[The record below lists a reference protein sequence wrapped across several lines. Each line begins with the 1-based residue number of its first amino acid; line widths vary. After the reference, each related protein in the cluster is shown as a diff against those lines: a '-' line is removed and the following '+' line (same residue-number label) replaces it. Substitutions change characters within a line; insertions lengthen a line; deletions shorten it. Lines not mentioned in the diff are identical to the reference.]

1 MLRVIA
7 IDGPAASGKSST
19 AGRVAE
25 RLGWAHLD
33 SGALYRALTLAAL
46 DNLDE
51 GGGGGGEGE
60 GGERRKGEEWSA
72 QQVVDLA
79 ARLPVRLVLVG
90 NRFRPEVAGADVEEA
105 IRGERVTRYVS
116 MLAALPDVR
125 TWVNTQQRLA
135 VEACGGGVVVDGRD
149 IGTVVFPEAPLKIF
163 LTATPDERARRRLF
177 QRGQEVDVELV
188 RRESQALAARD
199 AADSNRQIA
208 PLKPAADAVLLDTTA
223 LTLEQ
228 QVARV
233 VELARG
239 LFPG

>member
-1 MLRVIA
+1 MIRVIA

-19 AGRVAE
+19 AGLVAG
-25 RLGWAHLD
+25 RLGWTHLD
-33 SGALYRALTLAAL
+33 SGALYRALTLAAV
-46 DNLDE
+46 DNL
-51 GGGGGGEGE
+51 GE
-60 GGERRKGEEWSA
+60 GGRRKGEEWPA
-72 QQVVDLA
+72 QRILDLA
-79 ARLPVRLVLVG
+79 ERLPVRLVLVG
-90 NRFRPEVAGADVEEA
+90 TRFRAEVAGADVEEA

-116 MLAALPDVR
+116 MLAAIPDVR
-125 TWVNTQQRLA
+125 TWVNAQQRKA
-135 VEACGGGVVVDGRD
+135 VEGLEVGGGSGGIVVDGRD

-177 QRGQEVDVELV
+177 QRGEAVDVEIV

-199 AADSNRQIA
+199 AADSNRRIA
-208 PLKPAADAVLLDTTA
+208 PLKPAPDAVLLDTTA

-228 QVARV
+228 QVMRV

>member
-19 AGRVAE
+19 AGLVAE

-46 DNLDE
+46 DNIGDAGRGTLK
-51 GGGGGGEGE
+51 GMEGE
-60 GGERRKGEEWSA
+60 GWSGPRIVA
-72 QQVVDLA
+72 LA
-79 ARLPVRLVLVG
+79 EQLPVRLVLLDDV
-90 NRFRPEVAGADVEEA
+90 FRPEVAGVDVEEA
-105 IRGERVTRYVS
+105 IRSDRVTRHVS
-116 MLAALPDVR
+116 GLAAIPEVR
-125 TWVNTQQRLA
+125 AWVNARQRRA
-135 VEACGGGVVVDGRD
+135 VEGREVGGGSGGVVVDGRD

-163 LTATPDERARRRLF
+163 LTATADERARRRLS
-177 QRGQEVDVELV
+177 QRGQTVDGELV

-199 AADSNRQIA
+199 AADSNRPIA
-208 PLKPAADAVLLDTTA
+208 PLKPAPDAVLLDTTA

-239 LFPG
+239 RFPG

>member
-19 AGRVAE
+19 AGLVAE

-46 DNLDE
+46 DNI
-51 GGGGGGEGE
+51 GEGT
-60 GGERRKGEEWSA
+60 RVKSEWSG
-72 QQVVDLA
+72 QRIVGLA
-79 ARLPVRLVLVG
+79 ERLPVRLVLVG
-90 NRFRPEVAGADVEEA
+90 TRFRPEVAGADVEVA
-105 IRGERVTRYVS
+105 IRAERVTRHVS
-116 MLAALPDVR
+116 ALAAIPDVR
-125 TWVNTQQRLA
+125 TWVNTQQRQA
-135 VEACGGGVVVDGRD
+135 VEGMKVVVDGRD

-163 LTATPDERARRRLF
+163 LTATPDERARRRLS
-177 QRGQEVDVELV
+177 QRGEAVDGEVV

-199 AADSNRQIA
+199 AADSNRRIA
-208 PLKPAADAVLLDTTA
+208 PLKPAPDAVLLDTTA
-223 LTLEQ
+223 LPLEQ

>member
-19 AGRVAE
+19 AGLVAQ

-46 DNLDE
+46 DQQE
-51 GGGGGGEGE
+51 GGEGWS
-60 GGERRKGEEWSA
+60 GQRIIALAEE
-72 QQVVDLA
+72 
-79 ARLPVRLVLVG
+79 LPVRLVLVE
-90 NRFRPEVAGADVEEA
+90 NVFRPEVAGVDVEQA
-105 IRGERVTRYVS
+105 IRGERVTRHVS
-116 MLAALPDVR
+116 AIAAIPEVR
-125 TWVNTQQRLA
+125 TWVNTQQRRA
-135 VEACGGGVVVDGRD
+135 VEGGGGRGVVVDGRD

-163 LTATPDERARRRLF
+163 LTATPDERARRRLS
-177 QRGQEVDVELV
+177 QRGQTLDGDLV
-188 RRESQALAARD
+188 RRESQELAARD
-199 AADSNRQIA
+199 AADSTRQVA
-208 PLKPAADAVLLDTTA
+208 PLKPASNAVLLDTTA